1 MFRYFAT
8 EKTITWA
15 FGISL
20 AVHILTIGVIGRTS
34 ISSLSDSETPRAPR
48 FIRVELMNLPPEHP
62 DQTHKQHLVKP
73 PLSSYLRQAP
83 VQSQSDPRNSFRHI
97 HTPSRKDGFANVNRS
112 ENPTVHTPSNPG
124 GKLNIGSTSSAGD
137 LPGDWRGGKT
147 PVGWVPDPYD
157 GPGQGSG
164 HGPGVGSQEPPR
176 REEPETK
183 VHSPP
188 VPPPEPPPKP
198 PTVSVRV
205 CSNSG
210 LLPGPNCRDTEVR
223 NFISGRQPNDVCN
236 KCQPP
241 HKSRLADRSE
251 PQLIKD
257 SRINIPSSVPEGL
270 TLRVEIQYTVTA
282 DGDVTDVTVLKS
294 SGYKALD
301 NAVVSAAYQMKYKPA
316 VQDGIPRSVKRIRT
330 YTINT

>member
-1 MFRYFAT
+1 MFRCFAT
-8 EKTITWA
+8 EKTLTWA

-20 AVHILTIGVIGRTS
+20 AVHILTIGIIGRTS
-34 ISSLSDSETPRAPR
+34 ILNLSASRTPKAPR
-48 FIRVELMNLPPEHP
+48 FIRVELMSLSPKHP
-62 DQTHKQHLVKP
+62 VQTHKQHLEKP
-73 PLSSYLRQAP
+73 PTHNYFKQAS
-83 VQSQSDPRNSFRHI
+83 VQSQSDTGNSFRHTSI
-97 HTPSRKDGFANVNRS
+97 SYRQSGFNNVNRT
-112 ENPTVHTPSNPG
+112 ENPTAYASSNPG

-137 LPGDWRGGKT
+137 LPGDWQEGKT
-147 PVGWVPDPYD
+147 PIGWVPDPYSS
-157 GPGQGSG
+157 GQGSG
-164 HGPGVGSQEPPR
+164 HAPGVGSQEPPR
-176 REEPETK
+176 KEELETK

-188 VPPPEPPPKP
+188 VSPPEPSPKP
-198 PTVSVRV
+198 STVSVRV

-223 NFISGRQPNDVCN
+223 TFISGRQPTDVCS

-251 PQLIKD
+251 PQLAKD
-257 SRINIPSSVPEGL
+257 SHINIPSSVPEGL
-270 TLRVEIQYTVTA
+270 TLRIEIQYTVTA
-282 DGDVTDVTVLKS
+282 DGDVTDVTVLKP

-301 NAVVSAAYQMKYKPA
+301 NAVISAAYQMKYKPA